1 MRVVGWSGCCDVL
14 IISKNFSFLRCGVP
28 SFLTIDA
35 FDYRDMA
42 EDQVSKSTA
51 ALKQP
56 HLMGLC

>member
-1 MRVVGWSGCCDVL
+1 MGEGVWVWVGWECQTFCFLCVSCGT
-14 IISKNFSFLRCGVP
+14 SSFL
-28 SFLTIDA
+28 IDA